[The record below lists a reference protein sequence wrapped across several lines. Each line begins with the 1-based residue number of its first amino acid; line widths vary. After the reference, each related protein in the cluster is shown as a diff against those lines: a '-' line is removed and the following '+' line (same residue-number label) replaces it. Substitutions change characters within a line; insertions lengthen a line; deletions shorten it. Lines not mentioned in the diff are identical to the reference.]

1 MICLP
6 GRIHYLILE
15 SRQQALK
22 AGRKGISMGIC
33 KHCEQQ
39 REFENSI
46 PDSAM
51 NHISLDGKR

>member
-1 MICLP
+1 
-6 GRIHYLILE
+6 
-15 SRQQALK
+15 
-22 AGRKGISMGIC
+22 MGVC